1 MFAKGGTHEGGHGVE
16 SAGGTV
22 QRPPHPASREYRHA
36 LHVSKREAFLLRLD
50 PKVLDAL
57 RRWAADDLRSVNAQ
71 VEFLLRRA
79 LRDEGRL
86 RRARGKKK
94 P

>member
-1 MFAKGGTHEGGHGVE
+1 M
-16 SAGGTV
+16 
-22 QRPPHPASREYRHA
+22 
-36 LHVSKREAFLLRLD
+36 SKREAFLLRLD

-57 RRWAADDLRSVNAQ
+57 RRWAADDLRSANAQ

-79 LRDEGRL
+79 LQDAGRL
-86 RRARGKKK
+86 SRPRGKKK